1 MTPTEAI
8 ARAAIARRIA
18 NTAEAIAR
26 DLDTPT
32 ATITAEA
39 ARRAADKAVY
49 RAVEASVCD
58 G

>member
-1 MTPTEAI
+1 MSSYI
-8 ARAAIARRIA
+8 VRAAIARRIA
-18 NTAEAIAR
+18 TAAEGIAAT
-26 DLDTPT
+26 LGTPT
-32 ATITAEA
+32 ARDTATA